1 LNLLLSPWKGEGTA
15 TLGYPFLSRRAS
27 SLGGVVALV
36 MAVTVL
42 PVSVGV
48 GLKARS
54 FPEGAIVVHPVLFL
68 TLERG
73 WSKCNKPCG
82 LA

>member
-1 LNLLLSPWKGEGTA
+1 M
-15 TLGYPFLSRRAS
+15 AS

-36 MAVTVL
+36 VAAVVL
-42 PVSVGV
+42 PVFVGV
-48 GLKARS
+48 GLEARS
-54 FPEGAIVVHPVLFL
+54 FPEGAIVVHLVLFL

-73 WSKCNKPCG
+73 WLKCDKPCG

>member
-1 LNLLLSPWKGEGTA
+1 M
-15 TLGYPFLSRRAS
+15 AS

-36 MAVTVL
+36 VAATVL

-48 GLKARS
+48 GLNARS
-54 FPEGAIVVHPVLFL
+54 FPKDAIVVYPVLFL

-73 WSKCNKPCG
+73 WSKCDKPCG